1 MFTSKNTN
9 TLAIAIGLLLVT
21 IVTRGSHFG
30 NAALLP
36 DATLA
41 ALFLGGILLRRVG
54 WLVLLLAAAF
64 LSDAWAV
71 NFQNVSSFCITPAYL
86 GLIPSYGLAWLGGWL
101 LQSRDNPF
109 SIVRFTL
116 AGFVSASLA
125 FCLSNVFWYLFS
137 GYFGQMEV
145 TQFTTAVSKYYLSYV
160 GYTMLYLALAWA
172 AHQLY
177 LSFRNPAKQPA

>member
-1 MFTSKNTN
+1 MFTPKNTN
-9 TLAIAIGLLLVT
+9 ALVIAIGLLFIT

-54 WLVLLLAAAF
+54 WLALLLAAAF

-86 GLIPSYGLAWLGGWL
+86 GLIPSYSLAWLGGRL
-101 LQSRDNPF
+101 LQSSGNFF
-109 SIVRFTL
+109 SIARFTV
-116 AGFVSASLA
+116 AGFISASLA

-145 TQFTTAVSKYYLSYV
+145 TQFAAAVSKYYLSYV
-160 GYTMLYLALAWA
+160 GYTLLYLAFAWA
-172 AHQLY
+172 MRHLY
-177 LSFRNPAKQPA
+177 LSVKNPARQPA